1 MFIKCNECK
10 RKRKTL
16 DESHQICHICHKSK
30 ILFKSSGNKIIDD
43 FIRFTQVNL
52 AREEGKMEFVTY
64 DQFKNIEFIAE
75 GGYSK
80 VYKATWVDGPIDWYN
95 IKRENS
101 NITHRTCV
109 KNYKVILKNLN
120 NSKNITLKE
129 LNELKVFYQIL
140 SNINNSVYYISTY
153 LGITQDPITK
163 IIIIIMPY
171 YSSGDL
177 THYLSNDFYIKDWKT
192 KLSRLLGK
200 MAKGLSTMHATKLS
214 IKIYIYSGNILVEIN
229 DYGNSNTYIAR

>member
-1 MFIKCNECK
+1 MKVTRFA
-10 RKRKTL
+10 TYV
-16 DESHQICHICHKSK
+16 SK

-52 AREEGKMEFVTY
+52 AREEGKMEFVPY
-64 DQFKNIEFIAE
+64 DQFKNIEFIAG

-129 LNELKVFYQIL
+129 LNEVW
-140 SNINNSVYYISTY
+140 S
-153 LGITQDPITK
+153 
-163 IIIIIMPY
+163 M
-171 YSSGDL
+171 
-177 THYLSNDFYIKDWKT
+177 
-192 KLSRLLGK
+192 
-200 MAKGLSTMHATKLS
+200 
-214 IKIYIYSGNILVEIN
+214 
-229 DYGNSNTYIAR
+229 